1 MKRAAA
7 VLLVIMVMASCA
19 DPPTPASGEPA
30 EREPA
35 SITVSA
41 TYDWSSCCYIEGFIP
56 VVRIVGSG
64 VDVEKE
70 LFKEFA
76 LSGAGVGKVLLR
88 VPRGG
93 EYTLKSWVEPCAA
106 ICATDVPRD
115 PPTDHCSASVTVPD
129 GDDLEVDLTIRSFH
143 PCRLSVEGQ

>member
-1 MKRAAA
+1 MKRMLLA

-19 DPPTPASGEPA
+19 DPPAPASGKPA
-30 EREPA
+30 ESEPA

-41 TYDWSSCCYIEGFIP
+41 TYDESSCCYIEGFIP

-64 VDVEKE
+64 VQAENE
-70 LFKEFA
+70 FKEFE
-76 LSGAGVGKVLLR
+76 LSGAGVGEVVLE

-129 GDDLEVDLTIRSFH
+129 GDDLAVDLSIRNFEH
-143 PCRLSVEGQ
+143 CQLSVEGQ

>member
-7 VLLVIMVMASCA
+7 VLLVCMVMASCA
-19 DPPTPASGEPA
+19 DPPAPATREPA
-30 EREPA
+30 QPEPA

-41 TYDWSSCCYIEGFIP
+41 TYDRSSCCYVEGFIP
-56 VVRIVGSG
+56 FVQIVGSG
-64 VDVEKE
+64 VDVK
-70 LFKEFA
+70 KEFEFPA
-76 LSGAGVGKVLLR
+76 DGGGVDVVLE

-106 ICATDVPRD
+106 NCGEPTD
-115 PPTDHCSASVTVPD
+115 PPTDHCWASITVPD
-129 GDDLEVDLTIRSFH
+129 GADLQVDLTIRSLH